1 MNGIRHCY
9 IDSQQAG
16 RNNRMDKSSLAP
28 YKNAN
33 KQEIIEAV
41 ERDIKKE
48 WEKHLSNILPKGD
61 LRLLSDYLNHNDRL
75 RDVFIWSGNK
85 ITSRPSA

>member
-1 MNGIRHCY
+1 
-9 IDSQQAG
+9 
-16 RNNRMDKSSLAP
+16 MDKSSLAP

-48 WEKHLSNILPKGD
+48 WENFFRIFFLKE
-61 LRLLSDYLNHNDRL
+61 
-75 RDVFIWSGNK
+75 
-85 ITSRPSA
+85 T